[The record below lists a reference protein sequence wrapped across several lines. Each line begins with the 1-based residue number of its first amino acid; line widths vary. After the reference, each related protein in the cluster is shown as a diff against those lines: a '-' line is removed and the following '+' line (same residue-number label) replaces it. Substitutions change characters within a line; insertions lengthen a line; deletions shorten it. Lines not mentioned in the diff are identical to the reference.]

1 MRTKGTL
8 ITVDGYL
15 LIMTVIFHGQ
25 LLRAA
30 YQVASV
36 WPTERKPKAWPRL
49 TDEEKGKGDKT
60 TTKHAI
66 APL

>member
-1 MRTKGTL
+1 
-8 ITVDGYL
+8 
-15 LIMTVIFHGQ
+15 MTVIFHGQ

-66 APL
+66 APFNCHKNFLSFDVHYMK